1 MQGDER
7 MAALEAHAQ
16 RLVALG
22 AVRVARFEPTPLLDA
37 GHIVMAD
44 PEGNEFCLD

>member
-1 MQGDER
+1 MT
-7 MAALEAHAQ
+7 ALEAEAD

-22 AVRVARFEPTPLLDA
+22 AARLQRLEPAPPLQA

-44 PEGNEFCLD
+44 PEGNEFCRD

>member
-1 MQGDER
+1 
-7 MAALEAHAQ
+7 MAALEAECE

-22 AVRVARFEPTPLLDA
+22 ATRLQRFEPQMPLGA